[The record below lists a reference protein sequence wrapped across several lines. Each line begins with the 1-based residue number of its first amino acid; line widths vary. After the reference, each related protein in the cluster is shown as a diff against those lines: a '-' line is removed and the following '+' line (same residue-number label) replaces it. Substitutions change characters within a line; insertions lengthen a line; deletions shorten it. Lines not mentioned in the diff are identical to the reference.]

1 MSVHLLPKY
10 QMKMLLYFNTE
21 VGREYIFKLI
31 VRSKNLPEIGDDSGV
46 ILIFITSGGLIG
58 KGTMFP
64 HCRIH
69 MCA

>member
-1 MSVHLLPKY
+1 
-10 QMKMLLYFNTE
+10 MLLYFNTE

-31 VRSKNLPEIGDDSGV
+31 IGRKNLPEIGDDSGIIV
-46 ILIFITSGGLIG
+46 LIFITSGSPIG

-69 MCA
+69 KYA